1 MHTHLFPYSFLHFLG
16 PLTLRADIIDKEKQ
30 VFDLPRITFL
40 PLGRKNL
47 NLILI
52 VDIRYFYIK
61 EMYLYLLLRN
71 KTYISCTLEFVNT
84 GAYSTHILLVLS
96 TAGLKDIQ
104 GCQAAPSAR
113 FPSYSAPYTD
123 PTVERKPRGQ
133 DVHSC
138 FVYTLF
144 AAGEDQFKN
153 LLALTSFVNCVVFS
167 KHLFSH

>member
-1 MHTHLFPYSFLHFLG
+1 M
-16 PLTLRADIIDKEKQ
+16 DKKKWD
-30 VFDLPRITFL
+30 FDLPRITFL

-84 GAYSTHILLVLS
+84 GAYSTHILLVFS
-96 TAGLKDIQ
+96 AAGLKDIQ
-104 GCQAAPSAR
+104 GWQVAPSAR
-113 FPSYSAPYTD
+113 FSSYSAPCTD
-123 PTVERKPRGQ
+123 PIVKRKPRGQ

-144 AAGEDQFKN
+144 AGGEDQFKS
-153 LLALTSFVNCVVFS
+153 LLALTSFVSCVVSS